1 MNIWDCDNYNKNE
14 GHAKALAVLYT
25 SLIIFGFLPLVLLI
39 LLLNTG
45 VKGNKSKK
53 IYAKIIKF
61 LNKNMVKV
69 IIFLSI
75 LGIICAI
82 IFLIITLITWIICD
96 KKKENFY

>member
-14 GHAKALAVLYT
+14 RYAKALAVLYFI
-25 SLIIFGFLPLVLLI
+25 LISCGFLPLVLLI